1 MTDEISSERLFQIL
15 GPAVANTS
23 MPNLNAVVAISKG
36 MWAVKMLQQN
46 PPVLTQENFYNSCK
60 MVAAVT
66 MLLLKFVK
74 SALQ

>member
-46 PPVLTQENFYNSCK
+46 PPVLNWD
-60 MVAAVT
+60 AG
-66 MLLLKFVK
+66 
-74 SALQ
+74 